1 MAQRAAGARRRA
13 MAKKKTRKT
22 TRIKTARKSVSR
34 AVGRLA
40 RLQEDLLPPTL
51 AQFSKHMQ
59 TRLRR
64 LERRLGRAEE
74 SRYLRRWVGLLRE
87 ASHQLGHLEAA
98 GEKRFR
104 RLTTQARRDARKLLR
119 RLDKALEPSPRT
131 RTARSRSRARR

>member
-1 MAQRAAGARRRA
+1 MAQRVAGARRRA
-13 MAKKKTRKT
+13 AAKKKTRKT
-22 TRIKTARKSVSR
+22 TRKKTARKSVSR

-64 LERRLGRAEE
+64 LERRLGRAE

-98 GEKRFR
+98 GEKRWR
-104 RLTTQARRDARKLLR
+104 RLTTQARRDTRKLLR

>member
-13 MAKKKTRKT
+13 AAKKKTRKT
-22 TRIKTARKSVSR
+22 MRKKTARKLVSR
-34 AVGRLA
+34 AGGRLA
-40 RLQEDLLPPTL
+40 RLQEDLPLTL
-51 AQFSKHMQ
+51 GQFSKHMQ

-64 LERRLGRAEE
+64 LERRLGRAE
-74 SRYLRRWVGLLRE
+74 SPYLRRWVGLLRE